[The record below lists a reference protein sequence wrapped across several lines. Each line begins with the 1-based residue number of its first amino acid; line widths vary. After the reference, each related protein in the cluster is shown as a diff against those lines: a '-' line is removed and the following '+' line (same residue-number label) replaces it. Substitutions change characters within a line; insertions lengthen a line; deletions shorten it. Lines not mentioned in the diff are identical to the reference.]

1 MFGAVACSD
10 DSSSSAPVNDDKKEG
25 GLQVFDAKGDLP
37 SCDKFDGVVAQV
49 IHEKAFFACVDDSW
63 EQVDFSAPSY
73 EQLPKCDASMN
84 DFCVDITEGEKI
96 EDSYICDEGEW
107 VKGSRIKG
115 FDGCFKGNENRAK
128 ELCLTP
134 VGIRSYCYVD
144 EKGDDHCVEE
154 EYGGK
159 RGHIE
164 NGVCVED

>member
-1 MFGAVACSD
+1 MKLSRYLLTLAFGVAMFGAIACSD
-10 DSSSSAPVNDDKKEG
+10 DSSSSAAADDNKKES

-84 DFCVDITEGEKI
+84 DFCVDIGEGEKI

-107 VKGSRIKG
+107 VKGV
-115 FDGCFKGNENRAK
+115 DGS
-128 ELCLTP
+128 CL
-134 VGIRSYCYVD
+134 
-144 EKGDDHCVEE
+144 KGDDNPV
-154 EYGGK
+154 
-159 RGHIE
+159 
-164 NGVCVED
+164 